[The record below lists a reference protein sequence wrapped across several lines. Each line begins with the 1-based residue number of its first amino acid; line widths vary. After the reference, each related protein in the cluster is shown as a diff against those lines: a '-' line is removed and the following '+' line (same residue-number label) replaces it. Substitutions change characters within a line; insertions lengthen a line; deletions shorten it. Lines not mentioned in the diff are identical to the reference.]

1 MTPVS
6 INGLNV
12 YPFTSVDEILTY
24 IDKHPSLLV
33 AINAEK
39 VVNANSLT
47 REIVNGGIGYCD
59 GAGAVKAVRRK
70 GGENAIRI
78 PGCELWLNIIERYQK
93 EKTFYIVG
101 AKKEVNDE
109 VVERLRSDYPHIKI
123 VGHRDGYINTEE
135 ERQALIDDVAEK
147 RPGVVFVAMG
157 SPKQELLM
165 GDMRKRHEAIYQGLG
180 GSFDV
185 YTGRVRRAPKWWRE
199 HNLEFAYR
207 FIKQPS
213 RFRREFKRLKFAWW
227 LLIRKV

>member
-47 REIVNGGIGYCD
+47 REIVNGAIGYCD

>member
-6 INGLNV
+6 LNGLNV
-12 YPFTSVDEILTY
+12 YPFTSVDEILEY
-24 IDKHPSLLV
+24 VDRNPSLLV

-39 VVNANSLT
+39 VVNADDLT

-59 GAGAVKAVRRK
+59 GAGAVKAVKRK
-70 GGENAIRI
+70 GAKDAIRI
-78 PGCELWLNIIERYQK
+78 PGCELWLHIIERYQK
-93 EKTFYIVG
+93 EKTFYVVG

-109 VVERLRSDYPHIKI
+109 VVAKLRTDFPDIRI
-123 VGHRDGYINTEE
+123 VGHRDGYIRTDE

-147 RPGVVFVAMG
+147 RPDVVFVAMG

-165 GDMRKRHEAIYQGLG
+165 GDMRRRHEAIYQGLG

-185 YTGRVRRAPKWWRE
+185 YTGRIQRAPKWWRE

-207 FIKQPS
+207 FLKQPS
-213 RFRREFKRLKFAWW
+213 RFRRELKRLKFAWW
-227 LLIRKV
+227 MLIGKV

>member
-47 REIVNGGIGYCD
+47 REIVNGAIGYCG